1 MRLHY
6 INVPLGECI
15 AFFSL
20 HSSHQLSRIIMTQL
34 LRIYR
39 IFHFLTW
46 ITAGLHN
53 SVYKLLIAASHRC
66 EYNRIEKHEILRVCL
81 QFFLFIFSK
90 WRLVRLDELVIL
102 LAHLWPWSH
111 YSVKEL
117 LVSSCGVWRQTL
129 LWQV

>member
-46 ITAGLHN
+46 ITAGLL
-53 SVYKLLIAASHRC
+53 YKLLIAASHRC